1 MYRVPQNCVVVF
13 LNTYSCICVRALR
26 DNCSLYGTIL
36 RIAHSRRSGRDTMKR
51 SLIISAALFAASLQ
65 SANAGLGESS
75 SPQRLR
81 CETQAS
87 AKFAMWQW
95 LSRRD
100 FVQRCMSAQGGTKSG
115 ITRSGKSKKRVSAR

>member
-1 MYRVPQNCVVVF
+1 MHLRVRVAAQLFAAWNQSEHHAF
-13 LNTYSCICVRALR
+13 SAIRE
-26 DNCSLYGTIL
+26 
-36 RIAHSRRSGRDTMKR
+36 RDTMKR
-51 SLIISAALFAASLQ
+51 LVIISAVLFAAPLQ

-95 LSRRD
+95 FSRRD
-100 FVQRCMSAQGGTKSG
+100 FVQRCMSTQGGTK
-115 ITRSGKSKKRVSAR
+115 IGKSKKRISAR